1 MKVNTVLGLLALGVI
16 IKIFLDN
23 QKPKDPQKANLISGG
38 IPIGSAQNPQ
48 STTVTN
54 SKPSLSTRKTIQ
66 GPTTSNSSYTGY

>member
-16 IKIFLDN
+16 IKIFLEN
-23 QKPKDPQKANLISGG
+23 QKPKDPQKTDLMNGG
-38 IPIGSAQNPQ
+38 ITIGSAQNQQ

>member
-1 MKVNTVLGLLALGVI
+1 MKVHTVLGLLAFGVL

-23 QKPKDPQKANLISGG
+23 QKPKDPQKVDLMNGG
-38 IPIGSAQNPQ
+38 ITIGSAQNQ
-48 STTVTN
+48 QRTTVTN